1 MKQIVSDAYPEHSQ
15 TSKMELFVKM
25 DKGCSTLT
33 IFEKSSILDVWLCSE
48 YTSEFSCKQSL
59 GW

>member
-25 DKGCSTLT
+25 
-33 IFEKSSILDVWLCSE
+33 EKAAAH
-48 YTSEFSCKQSL
+48 
-59 GW
+59 